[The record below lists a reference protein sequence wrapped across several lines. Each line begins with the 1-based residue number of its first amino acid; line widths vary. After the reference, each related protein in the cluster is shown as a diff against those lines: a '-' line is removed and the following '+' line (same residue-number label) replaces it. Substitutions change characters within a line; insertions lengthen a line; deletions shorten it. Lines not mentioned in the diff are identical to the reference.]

1 MKNYQKRA
9 FSLIELSIVLLII
22 GILIAGVT
30 QSSRLIN
37 QFRISSARSLT
48 KSSPVNSMK
57 GVTFWFDTVL
67 EESFMSDLEDNS
79 TVTVWKDIN
88 PTTSFKV
95 DTNSDNGPTYV
106 ANCFKS
112 LPCLKFD
119 GVDDYLR
126 LDKNI
131 AFENYTIFMVVDP
144 GNEGETGYMFSTI
157 FGDAASQGLLE
168 AVVASDSLQYQ
179 FGYAGNGAV
188 LSMDPTNANLSGES
202 FPYIFEVYE
211 NDTRAE
217 ILINGNA
224 KGSNEAIDIN
234 GTRNTDGIVFS
245 AYHGY
250 GTPYNFMSGKISEVI
265 FFNKALSESDRKE
278 VRDYLTKKWK

>member
-37 QFRISSARSLT
+37 QFRISSARSVT

-67 EESFMSDLEDNS
+67 EESFATDLEDNS
-79 TVTVWKDIN
+79 AVTVWKDIN

-95 DTNSDNGPTYV
+95 DTNSDNGPTYIT
-106 ANCFKS
+106 NCFKS

-126 LDKNI
+126 LDKNL
-131 AFENYTIFMVVDP
+131 AFEDYTMFVVGDT
-144 GNEGETGYMFSTI
+144 GMEGETAYLFSTI
-157 FGDAASQGLLE
+157 FSNAESQGILE
-168 AVVASDSLQYQ
+168 AIVAGDSFQYQ
-179 FGYAGNGAV
+179 FSYAGDATI
-188 LSMDPTNANLSGES
+188 SPINLDSTALVGES
-202 FPYIFEVYE
+202 LPYIFEVYE

-217 ILINGNA
+217 ILINGNI
-224 KGSNEAIDIN
+224 KGSNEAININ

-265 FFNKALSESDRKE
+265 FFNKALGEADRKE